1 MSGLLKMKILK
12 TSNDSP
18 DDEVINEAID
28 VLADG
33 GVVLYPTDTVY
44 GLGANIFNNKAVRRV
59 FKIKQRNLLK
69 PLSILVSNTDA
80 IDLVAKISIHQKN
93 TIERYL
99 PGPYTFI
106 LNKTPIV
113 PRVITSGLT
122 HVGVRVP
129 ENEISCR
136 LASLFPITTTSANLS
151 NEDVLSTPEEILD
164 QLGCDVDLV
173 IDVGP
178 LDSNNASTIVDLT
191 TPQPTFLRR

>member
-1 MSGLLKMKILK
+1 MRILK
-12 TSNDSP
+12 TNNSAP
-18 DDEVINEAID
+18 DENVINEAID

-33 GVVLYPTDTVY
+33 GVIIYPTDTVY
-44 GLGANIFNNKAVRRV
+44 GLGANIFDNKAVRNV

-80 IDLVAKISIHQKN
+80 IELVAKISIYQKD
-93 TIERYL
+93 TLDKYL

-113 PRVITSGLT
+113 PRVVTSGLT

-129 ENEISCR
+129 ENKIACK
-136 LASLFPITTTSANLS
+136 LASIFPITTTSANLS
-151 NEDVLSTPEEILD
+151 DEKVLSTPEDILK

-178 LDSNNASTIVDLT
+178 LDAKNASTIIDLT
-191 TPQPTFLRR
+191 TPQPTFIRR

>member
-1 MSGLLKMKILK
+1 MRILK
-12 TSNDSP
+12 TNNSAP
-18 DDEVINEAID
+18 DENVINEAID
-28 VLADG
+28 ILANG
-33 GVVLYPTDTVY
+33 GVIIYPTDTVY
-44 GLGANIFNNKAVRRV
+44 GLGANIFDNKAVRNV

-80 IDLVAKISIHQKN
+80 IELVARISIYQKD
-93 TIERYL
+93 TIDKYL

-113 PRVITSGLT
+113 PRVVTGGLT

-129 ENEISCR
+129 ENKIACK
-136 LASLFPITTTSANLS
+136 LASIFPITTTSANLS
-151 NEDVLSTPEEILD
+151 NEKVLSSPEDILK

-178 LDSNNASTIVDLT
+178 LEAKSASTIIDLT
-191 TPQPTFLRR
+191 TPQPTFIRR

>member
-1 MSGLLKMKILK
+1 MDYKKMKILK
-12 TSNDSP
+12 TNNSAP
-18 DDEVINEAID
+18 DENIINEAID

-33 GVVLYPTDTVY
+33 GIVIYPTDTVY
-44 GLGANIFNNKAVRRV
+44 GLGANIFDNKAVRNV

-80 IDLVAKISIHQKN
+80 IEVVAKISVYQKD
-93 TIERYL
+93 TLDKYL

-106 LNKTPIV
+106 LNKTPVV
-113 PRVITSGLT
+113 PRVVTSGLT

-129 ENEISCR
+129 KNEIACK
-136 LASLFPITTTSANLS
+136 LASIFPITTTSANLS
-151 NEDVLSTPEEILD
+151 DENVLSTPDKILE

-178 LDSNNASTIVDLT
+178 LESNKASTIVDLT
-191 TPQPTFLRR
+191 SPQPIFIRR

>member
-1 MSGLLKMKILK
+1 MRILK
-12 TSNDSP
+12 TNNSAP
-18 DDEVINEAID
+18 DENVINEAID
-28 VLADG
+28 VLANG
-33 GVVLYPTDTVY
+33 GVIIYPTDTVY
-44 GLGANIFNNKAVRRV
+44 GLGANIFDNKAVRNV

-80 IDLVAKISIHQKN
+80 IELVARISIYQKD
-93 TIERYL
+93 TIDKYL

-113 PRVITSGLT
+113 PRVVTGGLT

-129 ENEISCR
+129 ENKIACK
-136 LASLFPITTTSANLS
+136 LASIFPITTTSANLS
-151 NEDVLSTPEEILD
+151 NEKVLSSPEDILK

-178 LDSNNASTIVDLT
+178 LEAKSASTIIDLT
-191 TPQPTFLRR
+191 TPQPTFIRR